1 MTPTRGK
8 EDPVIFF
15 TKIRFILTLG
25 LLAILATGAFMLLI
39 YEVKR
44 AEHDALVITT
54 MENQWG
60 FIHKANF
67 LASEYAQ
74 SNTPPERQILRKEV
88 HEALSLT
95 LVFTSNQPASLALS
109 SLPADLQR
117 TLYRLYCHPPSRLN
131 DEILDYINSVKNF
144 MIGTPVHVSSDY
156 PQLRALNAKTLR
168 VLSMLRG
175 SVRQYQ
181 RESLRRIVFLK
192 NLGIVFFASTLLALL
207 TTGAL
212 TFIPILRKIR
222 GYLDQLKNVNQTLEK
237 KVRERTLELEQKAV
251 ELSASNQQLQDEV
264 QERLRAE
271 NNLRNANVFLD
282 SVIENIPDMIF
293 IKDANELRFVRFN
306 RAGEQLLGYSRKEL
320 IGKNDYCFF
329 PREQADFFIQKDRDT
344 LKNKVLLEITEEP
357 INTLKKGPRILHT
370 KKIPILDEAGNPI
383 YLLGISEDITQRI
396 MTEKQLEENM
406 TAMENALDGIAR
418 LDKNM
423 NFLMVNKAY
432 AAMLGYT
439 PEEMTGLNLFSTI
452 SQEDQNKVKTAS
464 ETLEKTGKLE
474 LEVKALRKD
483 KSMLHQFLVL
493 IPPGGENKF
502 FDGFHCFAR
511 DITEHKYRESVEI
524 KSDLIQMVSHELRTP
539 IHSVKEGINI
549 VLEGLTGP
557 LNAEQRETL
566 EISKRCADRL
576 TRLVN
581 DVLAFHKLDAG
592 VIEFRIKKTDIN
604 ALVCDVAESM
614 GPLVKE
620 KNLRFEVKTDASV
633 PAADMDPDKIVQV
646 ITNFLQNAIK
656 FTSQGSITLSTAF
669 KNNRVVVS
677 VQDTGIGIQQKDLP
691 KIFKKF
697 SQLESAQ
704 SIAPGGT
711 GLGLAISK
719 KIVETHHGT
728 VSVESEYKKGSL
740 FSFSLPLSQPVTNP
754 GA

>member
-357 INTLKKGPRILHT
+357 INTLKKGSRILHT

>member
-156 PQLRALNAKTLR
+156 PQLRALNAQTLR

-207 TTGAL
+207 ITGVL

>member
-44 AEHDALVITT
+44 AEHDALVIAT

-207 TTGAL
+207 ITGVL

>member
-1 MTPTRGK
+1 MTPAHRD

-15 TKIRFILTLG
+15 TKIRFILTLA
-25 LLAILATGAFMLLI
+25 LLAVLATGAFMLLI
-39 YEVKR
+39 YEVKQ
-44 AEHDALVITT
+44 AERDALVIAT

-95 LVFTSNQPASLALS
+95 LVFANNQPASLSIS
-109 SLPADLQR
+109 SLPADLQQ

-131 DEILDYINSVKNF
+131 DEIMGYIDSVKNF
-144 MIGTPVHVSSDY
+144 MLGSPVHVSSDY
-156 PQLRALNAKTLR
+156 PQLRSLNAKTLR
-168 VLSMLRG
+168 ALSMLRG

-181 RESLRRIVFLK
+181 RESLQRIVFLK
-192 NLGIVFFASTLLALL
+192 NLGIIFFVSTLVALL
-207 TTGAL
+207 TTGFL
-212 TFIPILRKIR
+212 IFVPIIRKIR

-237 KVRERTLELEQKAV
+237 KVWERTLELEQKAA
-251 ELSASNQQLQDEV
+251 ELSASNQQLQGEV
-264 QERLRAE
+264 QEKLRAE
-271 NNLRNANVFLD
+271 NDLRNANIFLD

-293 IKDANELRFVRFN
+293 IKEANELRFIRFN

-320 IGKNDYCFF
+320 IGKNDYFFF
-329 PREQADFFIQKDRDT
+329 PKEQADFFIQKDRDT
-344 LKNKVLLEITEEP
+344 LKNKVLVEITEEP
-357 INTLKKGPRILHT
+357 INTLGKGSRVLHT
-370 KKIPILDEAGNPI
+370 KKIPILDESGKPI

-396 MTEKQLEENM
+396 MTEKQLVENV

-423 NFLMVNKAY
+423 KFLMVNKAY
-432 AAMLGYT
+432 AAMLGYA
-439 PEEMTGLNLFSTI
+439 PEEMAGLNLFLTV
-452 SQEDQNKVKTAS
+452 SQEDQSKVKTAA
-464 ETLEKTGKLE
+464 EKLEKTGKLE
-474 LEVKALRKD
+474 MEVRALRKD
-483 KSMLHQFLVL
+483 GSMFHQYLVL
-493 IPPGGENKF
+493 IPPSGENKF

-511 DITEHKYRESVEI
+511 DITEHKYRESIEI

-539 IHSVKEGINI
+539 IHSVKEGLNI

-557 LNAEQRETL
+557 LNAEQKEIL

-604 ALVCDVAESM
+604 TLVCDVAEAM

-620 KNLRFEVKTDASV
+620 KNLRFEVKTNASV
-633 PAADMDPDKIVQV
+633 PVADMDPDKIMQV

-669 KNNRVVVS
+669 ENNRVIVS

-691 KIFKKF
+691 KIFRKF

-704 SIAPGGT
+704 TIAPGGT

-719 KIVETHHGT
+719 KIVEAHHGT

-740 FSFSLPLSQPVTNP
+740 FSFSLPLSQPIANP
-754 GA
+754 GG

>member
-1 MTPTRGK
+1 M
-8 EDPVIFF
+8 
-15 TKIRFILTLG
+15 
-25 LLAILATGAFMLLI
+25 
-39 YEVKR
+39 
-44 AEHDALVITT
+44 
-54 MENQWG
+54 
-60 FIHKANF
+60 
-67 LASEYAQ
+67 
-74 SNTPPERQILRKEV
+74 
-88 HEALSLT
+88 
-95 LVFTSNQPASLALS
+95 
-109 SLPADLQR
+109 
-117 TLYRLYCHPPSRLN
+117 
-131 DEILDYINSVKNF
+131 
-144 MIGTPVHVSSDY
+144 
-156 PQLRALNAKTLR
+156 
-168 VLSMLRG
+168 
-175 SVRQYQ
+175 
-181 RESLRRIVFLK
+181 
-192 NLGIVFFASTLLALL
+192 
-207 TTGAL
+207 
-212 TFIPILRKIR
+212 
-222 GYLDQLKNVNQTLEK
+222 
-237 KVRERTLELEQKAV
+237 
-251 ELSASNQQLQDEV
+251 
-264 QERLRAE
+264 RAE

-329 PREQADFFIQKDRDT
+329 PREQADFHSKDRDT

-357 INTLKKGPRILHT
+357 INTLKKGLGFYTPKNSNSRRGR
-370 KKIPILDEAGNPI
+370 KSI

-406 TAMENALDGIAR
+406 TDMENALDGIAR

-439 PEEMTGLNLFSTI
+439 PEEMAELNLFSTI

-483 KSMLHQFLVL
+483 NSMLHQFLVL
-493 IPPGGENKF
+493 IPGGENKF

-620 KNLRFEVKTDASV
+620 NLRFEVKLDV
-633 PAADMDPDKIVQV
+633 
-646 ITNFLQNAIK
+646 
-656 FTSQGSITLSTAF
+656 GS
-669 KNNRVVVS
+669 
-677 VQDTGIGIQQKDLP
+677 
-691 KIFKKF
+691 
-697 SQLESAQ
+697 
-704 SIAPGGT
+704 
-711 GLGLAISK
+711 
-719 KIVETHHGT
+719 
-728 VSVESEYKKGSL
+728 GSRYG
-740 FSFSLPLSQPVTNP
+740 P
-754 GA
+754 